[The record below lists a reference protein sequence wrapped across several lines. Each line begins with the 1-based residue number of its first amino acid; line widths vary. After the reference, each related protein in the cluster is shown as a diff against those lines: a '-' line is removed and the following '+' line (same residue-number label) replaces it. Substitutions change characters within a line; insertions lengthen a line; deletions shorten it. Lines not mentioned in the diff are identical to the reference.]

1 MAFVGCAKGEY
12 RENASKIKLA
22 LKFYKIHAVNAV
34 GQKKGAGRGA
44 LATKSGTHALAM
56 GKQTLLTVKTLRQ
69 VAVSKGHY
77 RKNASK
83 IKLAL
88 KFYKIHAVNAV
99 GQKKGRR
106 A

>member
-34 GQKKGAGRGA
+34 GQKKG
-44 LATKSGTHALAM
+44 
-56 GKQTLLTVKTLRQ
+56 
-69 VAVSKGHY
+69 
-77 RKNASK
+77 
-83 IKLAL
+83 
-88 KFYKIHAVNAV
+88 
-99 GQKKGRR
+99 RR